1 MDSLRSACKLVQEN
15 QFNEPTYI
23 FHRAVL
29 TRKVEVFKNLQC
41 KILYAVKTNPEE
53 IVIKHLI
60 NQGVHSFDVASIGE
74 IELITRL
81 SKELNIDCK
90 MYFMHPVKPR
100 YAIREAYFNY
110 GIRNFSLD
118 SQHELEK
125 ILEETNHAKDLCLH
139 LRIAVKGNYAK
150 FKLSEKFGIEIEN
163 APSLLRR
170 IKQVAFKTGVSFHV
184 GSQCENAN
192 AFKNAIEGVAKI
204 VNEIPVDTFNI
215 GGGFPSIYPSSN
227 PTHTLEEFFEI
238 IHKSFEKL
246 ENKDKIEFL
255 AEVGRGL
262 VAECMSLIV
271 RVDLR
276 KGEYLYINDGTYG
289 GLFDAGQ
296 SVNFI
301 FPMKLLRESNAP
313 MQAFKLYGPTCDSLD
328 YMEGSFELPS
338 DIKEGDYIEI
348 MQMGAYSKAIATSFN
363 GFKPNNE
370 IFEFA

>member
-1 MDSLRSACKLVQEN
+1 MDILHSACKLVQEN

-23 FHRAVL
+23 FHKAVL

-60 NQGVHSFDVASIGE
+60 NQGIHSFDVASAGE
-74 IELITRL
+74 IELVTRL

-100 YAIREAYFNY
+100 YAIREAYFKY
-110 GIRNFSLD
+110 GVRDFSLD
-118 SQHELEK
+118 NECELEK

-170 IKQVAFKTGVSFHV
+170 IKKVAYKTGVSFHV

-192 AFKNAIEGVAKI
+192 AFKNAIESIAKI
-204 VNEIPVDTFNI
+204 VNEIPVDSFNI
-215 GGGFPSIYPSSN
+215 GGGFPSIYPSSK

-246 ENKDKIEFL
+246 TNKDKIEFL

-276 KGEYLYINDGTYG
+276 KGKYLYINDGTYG

-296 SVNFI
+296 SVNFT
-301 FPMKLLRESNAP
+301 FPIKLLRESNAP
-313 MQAFKLYGPTCDSLD
+313 MQSFKLYGPTCDSLD
-328 YMEGSFELPS
+328 YMEGNFELPD

-348 MQMGAYSKAIATSFN
+348 GQMGAYSKAIATSFN

-370 IFEFA
+370 ILTYN